1 MDLDSEGDH
10 ASCPVFGVRSGAPII
25 GLGIL
30 IILLGIV
37 PFSIGQIPLPVPI
50 LLIFIGFGLF
60 LIWAGLT
67 K

>member
-1 MDLDSEGDH
+1 MNEPEE
-10 ASCPVFGVRSGAPII
+10 CPITQMYAIKSGLPII

-30 IILLGIV
+30 IILSGI
-37 PFSIGQIPLPVPI
+37 IGLLIPGIPVPPFTATV
-50 LLIFIGFGLF
+50 IFAGFGLF